1 MFKIWNINILGAHI
15 EKKWEQG
22 DLDIYF
28 GRWEHWADR
37 RFWEMGAP
45 SEKKV
50 GAGRFGEKKWEIGRF
65 RPPHRGPHFTV
76 NIIITCLN
84 YLLLS
89 IF

>member
-1 MFKIWNINILGAHI
+1 M
-15 EKKWEQG
+15 
-22 DLDIYF
+22 DIYF

-65 RPPHRGPHFTV
+65 RPPPPSGASEVIRV
-76 NIIITCLN
+76 K
-84 YLLLS
+84 
-89 IF
+89 